1 VTLDT
6 STARL
11 ATGVIVKFVDLSWA
25 ALLYYYKSGG
35 DRKYIK
41 LFRDTEF
48 ITKLR
53 QAPWDVPYEEF
64 ESKVI
69 FGFISSVGLRLPSVR
84 GKDNLL
90 TQIVDLHPS
99 ILALQDM
106 HLYDCDL
113 TNEDLL
119 NNIRQIYD
127 SFSGIHGFWVTGISK
142 ISHVLNDSL
151 FAALN
156 LSTSSYFG
164 LFGGSE
170 DFIKWLKLTQENA
183 QEAVTDFND
192 LGLPGSPE
200 EFLSDKLGY
209 TTYGCQK
216 SLARYIDEYFWLTT
230 SENLPIPP
238 KWLPPLT

>member
-1 VTLDT
+1 M
-6 STARL
+6 
-11 ATGVIVKFVDLSWA
+11 KFSDLSWA

-35 DRKYIK
+35 DRKYVK

-48 ITKLR
+48 IAKLR
-53 QAPWDVPYEEF
+53 QTPWDIPYEEF
-64 ESKVI
+64 EAKVI
-69 FGFISSVGLRLPSVR
+69 FGFISSVGLRLPAVR

-90 TQIVDLHPS
+90 TQIIDLHPS
-99 ILALQDM
+99 ISNLQNQR
-106 HLYDCDL
+106 LSDCDL
-113 TNEDLL
+113 SDEALL
-119 NNIRQIYD
+119 ESIRQIYD
-127 SFSGIHGFWVTGISK
+127 RFSGIHGFWVTGISK

-170 DFIKWLKLTQENA
+170 DFIKWLKLTQESA
-183 QEAVTDFND
+183 QEVVEDFNS
-192 LGLPGSPE
+192 LGLPESPE

-209 TTYGCQK
+209 TNYGCQK
-216 SLARYIDEYFWLTT
+216 SLARFIDEYFWLTT

-238 KWLPPLT
+238 KWLPTFP